1 MTRPEET
8 DSQIRSAALAYL
20 ASPWHVL
27 AFAPAMERTFRAD
40 TLAGRLRRYRSF
52 GLVGILIYMA
62 YTGVDWFALHDIFPS
77 IWPWRLLGMPLIT
90 GSVIALSF
98 WRRFQPWC
106 DLGMVGA
113 TTLGT
118 LALVVFFSLSLTPAS
133 NHYYGGV
140 LLCGVYLMFVL
151 RTGFVPTAWGCGF
164 ILAGFTL
171 ALEGLQGVD
180 PPTRL
185 VIAAV
190 TASTLL
196 LGLAG
201 LYQLE
206 RDERRSYALA
216 LLRRM
221 DGAALAQANARLA
234 QLSAVDGLTG
244 LLNRR
249 AFETRLHEVWEAA
262 ATTGGEVGRLFI
274 DVDEFKA
281 FNDFYGHQAGDEV
294 LRQVARL
301 LDAHTRATADIAAR
315 YGGEEF
321 LVLMPGCSRHAALER
336 AERLRAGIEA
346 ACMEHAAS
354 PVQGCVTVSIG
365 LATQHPASGVDPAA
379 LVRAADEALYAAK
392 AAGRNRVMMP
402 SA

>member
-1 MTRPEET
+1 
-8 DSQIRSAALAYL
+8 
-20 ASPWHVL
+20 
-27 AFAPAMERTFRAD
+27 
-40 TLAGRLRRYRSF
+40 
-52 GLVGILIYMA
+52 
-62 YTGVDWFALHDIFPS
+62 
-77 IWPWRLLGMPLIT
+77 
-90 GSVIALSF
+90 
-98 WRRFQPWC
+98 
-106 DLGMVGA
+106 
-113 TTLGT
+113 
-118 LALVVFFSLSLTPAS
+118 
-133 NHYYGGV
+133 
-140 LLCGVYLMFVL
+140 MFVL

-221 DGAALAQANARLA
+221 APHWRKPMHGWRSCLRWTALPGC
-234 QLSAVDGLTG
+234 STG
-244 LLNRR
+244 GPSRPGCTKCGR
-249 AFETRLHEVWEAA
+249 PRPQR
-262 ATTGGEVGRLFI
+262 GEVGLLFI

-301 LDAHTRATADIAAR
+301 LEAHTRATADIAAR

>member
-27 AFAPAMERTFRAD
+27 AFAPAMERAFRAD

-221 DGAALAQANARLA
+221 APHWRKPMHGWRSCLRWTAL
-234 QLSAVDGLTG
+234 
-244 LLNRR
+244 
-249 AFETRLHEVWEAA
+249 
-262 ATTGGEVGRLFI
+262 
-274 DVDEFKA
+274 
-281 FNDFYGHQAGDEV
+281 
-294 LRQVARL
+294 
-301 LDAHTRATADIAAR
+301 
-315 YGGEEF
+315 
-321 LVLMPGCSRHAALER
+321 PGCSTGGPSRPGCTKCGRPRPQPGARSGCCSSMWTNSRRLTISMAIRLGTRCSGRWRAFWRLIPVPLPTSPHA
-336 AERLRAGIEA
+336 
-346 ACMEHAAS
+346 
-354 PVQGCVTVSIG
+354 TVARSFWCSC
-365 LATQHPASGVDPAA
+365 PAVVGM
-379 LVRAADEALYAAK
+379 R
-392 AAGRNRVMMP
+392 R
-402 SA
+402 